1 MQVTP
6 EPLINDSRKVLPR
19 FTLSRCLPVSVG
31 RSSPAGQAVG
41 PGLRVG
47 VALAVGLG
55 VLEVVALGFRSAVA
69 VAVAVGVAI
78 GETLSVG
85 AEVALGE
92 VAAGAG
98 AADCGD
104 PLLVPLAIRATTT
117 ASTKIAAPRT
127 ATRRAQYVGAGS
139 GPTGW
144 STLLITAEPK
154 QPGPQFP
161 AGTPH
166 RSVPWRP

>member
-1 MQVTP
+1 
-6 EPLINDSRKVLPR
+6 
-19 FTLSRCLPVSVG
+19 
-31 RSSPAGQAVG
+31 
-41 PGLRVG
+41 
-47 VALAVGLG
+47 LAVGLG
-55 VLEVVALGFRSAVA
+55 VLEGVALGLRSA

-78 GETLSVG
+78 GEAVSAG
-85 AEVALGE
+85 AVLALGD
-92 VAAGAG
+92 VTAGAG

-104 PLLVPLAIRATTT
+104 PLLVPLTIRATTM

-144 STLLITAEPK
+144 STLLITADPK
-154 QPGPQFP
+154 QPGRQCA

-166 RSVPWRP
+166 RSLPWRA